1 VNAACSA
8 CAYLL
13 LVHFFKAGGR
23 FMRTSLRNIL
33 RRHGLRADGG
43 RLAAVLV
50 ALLLSLSVLSGG
62 AMAQPTSDIRAST
75 PNEPVQTE
83 VRAVLSQYGRFV
95 QHARYGEV
103 WVPTVTPQGWH
114 PYPPCHWV
122 KTQQY
127 GWYYDDKT
135 PWGQIVHHYG
145 RWFWDQQIG
154 WAWDPGSEFSPGWV
168 VWRTSPEWVG
178 WAPMPPD
185 QAFQNASS
193 DQFNNSDQ
201 WIFIETAKFNNGCD
215 AMQIAPVERVPVLL
229 RQTKWVTAVE
239 YVDGIVVI
247 VLPPYVIGPIVIVN
261 IGFDPWAPW
270 YMVQVMI
277 DFNFAWQKALNF
289 NVAHVCTPSNPN

>member
-1 VNAACSA
+1 MRA
-8 CAYLL
+8 LL
-13 LVHFFKAGGR
+13 GI
-23 FMRTSLRNIL
+23 IL
-33 RRHGLRADGG
+33 RRQGLRADGG
-43 RLAAVLV
+43 RLAALLV
-50 ALLLSLSVLSGG
+50 ALLLSLSVLPGG
-62 AMAQPTSDIRAST
+62 AMAQPSSDVRASV
-75 PNEPVQTE
+75 PDEPVQAE
-83 VRAVLSQYGRFV
+83 VRAVLAQYGRFV
-95 QHARYGEV
+95 PHARYGEV

-168 VWRTSPEWVG
+168 AWRTSPEWVG

-185 QAFQNASS
+185 QSFQNASS

-201 WIFIETAKFNNGCD
+201 WIFVETAKFNNGCD
-215 AMQIAPVERVPVLL
+215 AMQVAPIERVPVLL
-229 RQTKWVTAVE
+229 RQTRWVTAVE
-239 YVDGIVVI
+239 YVEGIIVI

-261 IGFDPWAPW
+261 IGFDPWPAW
-270 YMVQVMI
+270 YMVQIMI

-289 NVAHVCTPSNPN
+289 NVAHVCTPPNPN